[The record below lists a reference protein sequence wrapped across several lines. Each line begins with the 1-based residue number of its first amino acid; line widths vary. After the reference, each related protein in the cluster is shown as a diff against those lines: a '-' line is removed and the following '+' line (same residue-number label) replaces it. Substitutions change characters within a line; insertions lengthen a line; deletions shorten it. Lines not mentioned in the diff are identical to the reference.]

1 MINKLTFD
9 QYTWRGSNSNITG
22 SVRHMVVD
30 DNILIS
36 LTVICKLSDKIISVI
51 FQVFMNKFVLLI
63 NLIKNGA

>member
-30 DNILIS
+30 DYILIS
-36 LTVICKLSDKIISVI
+36 LTVICKLSDQIISVI
-51 FQVFMNKFVLLI
+51 FQVFYE
-63 NLIKNGA
+63 